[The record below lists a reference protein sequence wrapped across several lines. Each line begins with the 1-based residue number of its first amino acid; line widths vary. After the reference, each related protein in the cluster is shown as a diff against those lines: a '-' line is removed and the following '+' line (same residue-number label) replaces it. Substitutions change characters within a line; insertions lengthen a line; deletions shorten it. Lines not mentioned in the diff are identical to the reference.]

1 MAPQIATHSP
11 NDTSNTRISASPR
24 FSHKTAL
31 GSERTDGRGS
41 TATLQQ
47 SGGQARSAP
56 IFVHL
61 LLASRPEQRERL
73 FSIAEAQL
81 RLPEAHPDP
90 GDSGRAVPG
99 ERGGVG
105 RPSNR
110 DNQGS
115 KLGAVVGVKCGI
127 GGPTVRVSPKYR
139 ILASSESDFPDWINA
154 KLAVTDLGPT
164 VKLKNRDNRNPKT
177 TLRAGGPGPRTV
189 LAISRLSRPAGVPD
203 CQRQ

>member
-1 MAPQIATHSP
+1 MAPQIAAHSP
-11 NDTSNTRISASPR
+11 NDTSNTKISASPR
-24 FSHKTAL
+24 LNHKTTL
-31 GSERTDGRGS
+31 GSDRTDDRSS
-41 TATLQQ
+41 TATLQK

-61 LLASRPEQRERL
+61 LLASRPEQSERL
-73 FSIAEAQL
+73 FFIAEAQPIRQL

-127 GGPTVRVSPKYR
+127 GGPTTGT
-139 ILASSESDFPDWINA
+139 LE
-154 KLAVTDLGPT
+154 L
-164 VKLKNRDNRNPKT
+164 NRP
-177 TLRAGGPGPRTV
+177 L
-189 LAISRLSRPAGVPD
+189 
-203 CQRQ
+203 

>member
-115 KLGAVVGVKCGI
+115 KLGAAVGVKCGI
-127 GGPTVRVSPKYR
+127 GGPSTGTLELNRPLKEARGQAATGGNTPPSRTSASPSR
-139 ILASSESDFPDWINA
+139 G
-154 KLAVTDLGPT
+154 TGPT
-164 VKLKNRDNRNPKT
+164 TPSD
-177 TLRAGGPGPRTV
+177 
-189 LAISRLSRPAGVPD
+189 GVPGETEPSSLG
-203 CQRQ
+203 QRQTRPFCPSPPLPSLH